1 MDFERGGFLIKK
13 RNRYVKIIKVTLLN
27 YKRRKVFSMLIIGF
41 IALLLTLFAIEAKLR
56 KTNKQNDEI
65 IELLKK
71 LNDKHQG

>member
-1 MDFERGGFLIKK
+1 
-13 RNRYVKIIKVTLLN
+13 
-27 YKRRKVFSMLIIGF
+27 MLIIGF